1 MRSASSTPKAL
12 RGGTSPVAQPRSLP
26 WLPEAPRAFPS
37 PAQAGPDGL
46 LAAGGSLDVSTL
58 RRAYGAGIFPWFD
71 DDAPI
76 LWWSPN
82 PRAVLLP
89 SALRIRRSLRKT
101 LRHGG
106 FHCTMD
112 EAFDAVVEGCAAP
125 RRDGGGTWLTEDM
138 QDAYGAAHD
147 AGLAHSLEVWKDGT
161 LAGGL
166 YGMALGRCFFG
177 ESMFSTVRDASKVG
191 LVHLCGQLAAWNF
204 ALLDCQVGNPHTEF
218 LGAQPLARDAF
229 LRIVTGLTGQESLA
243 PQGPW
248 TLRWNAVLGSEG

>member
-1 MRSASSTPKAL
+1 
-12 RGGTSPVAQPRSLP
+12 
-26 WLPEAPRAFPS
+26 
-37 PAQAGPDGL
+37 
-46 LAAGGSLDVSTL
+46 
-58 RRAYGAGIFPWFD
+58 FD

-125 RRDGGGTWLTEDM
+125 RRDGGGTWLTEEM
-138 QDAYGAAHD
+138 QAAYGAAHD
-147 AGLAHSLEVWKDGT
+147 AGLAHSLEVWKNGT

-218 LGAQPLARDAF
+218 LGARPLARDVWWSESTPVDVSSMSPGMTASF
-229 LRIVTGLTGQESLA
+229 STPRCVEAAPGTSTGWGRGGGVPSA
-243 PQGPW
+243 
-248 TLRWNAVLGSEG
+248 R

>member
-1 MRSASSTPKAL
+1 M
-12 RGGTSPVAQPRSLP
+12 AQPRSLP

-71 DDAPI
+71 EDAPI

-112 EAFDAVVEGCAAP
+112 EAFKAVVEGCAAP
-125 RRDGGGTWLTEDM
+125 RRDGGGTWLTEEM
-138 QDAYGAAHD
+138 QAAYGAAHD
-147 AGLAHSLEVWKDGT
+147 AGLAHSLEVWKNGT

-218 LGAQPLARDAF
+218 LGARPLARDAF
-229 LRIVTGLTGQESLA
+229 LRIVAGLTGQESLA

-248 TLRWNAVLGSEG
+248 TLRWSAVLGSEG